1 MSIQS
6 ETNTPLVT
14 TIKMV
19 YFPSLWLY
27 LGFTTSLLKYWIPTK
42 PLWGRQGSIHPF
54 YTTNMWK
61 RKNSILIS
69 LYTTIQCSIW
79 TLQQTSKKLFMT
91 MFGFFN
97 ITTDIQPT
105 HVLYKHGE
113 KQVKNLIMTIFGFS
127 ITSLWKSR
135 FQPNHCKERK
145 PVYFPSIQP
154 TCEKHDSIL
163 TLIHTTNPY

>member
-91 MFGFFN
+91 MFGFLN

-105 HVLYKHGE
+105 HVPYKHGN
-113 KQVKNLIMTIFGFS
+113 KQV
-127 ITSLWKSR
+127 
-135 FQPNHCKERK
+135 RK
-145 PVYFPSIQP
+145 PHYDYSWVFHNI
-154 TCEKHDSIL
+154 TIE
-163 TLIHTTNPY
+163 NPYFN